1 MSIPRNQNSLNEQGP
16 DLHLQQNV
24 IICDLKSRIP
34 KTLRKQLRGKNVIY
48 NDCTRYTDLCDEV
61 VVMRMNELKHDVR
74 NMYCEF
80 YGVENDEELR
90 ECVNE
95 SISTNDEEFKELR
108 KQIMEMVKVRFDNQH
123 IITKFKN
130 PKLPFQQD
138 FNILHIT
145 KTVINES
152 IQNIINTYSINS
164 TIIILLTTPSVS
176 KSIFGQLKVG
186 NVKLPQ
192 NVKIIIPACENGGL
206 CGQFCEFQFRLD
218 DKFDVWNVLSR

>member
-1 MSIPRNQNSLNEQGP
+1 MSVPRNQQETNEQGP

-24 IICDLKSRIP
+24 IICDLKSRMP

-80 YGVENDEELR
+80 YGVETDEELR
-90 ECVNE
+90 ECVSE
-95 SISTNDEEFKELR
+95 SLSTGDEEFKELR
-108 KQIMEMVKVRFDNQH
+108 KQIMEMVKNRFDNQH

-130 PKLPFQQD
+130 PKLPFQHD
-138 FNILHIT
+138 FNRLNIS
-145 KTVINES
+145 KTTINES
-152 IQNIINTYSINS
+152 IQNIINTYSRAS

-176 KSIFGQLKVG
+176 KSIYHAL

-192 NVKIIIPACENGGL
+192 NVKIIMNSSENGGL
-206 CGQFCEFQFRLD
+206 CGQFCEFEVKID
-218 DKFDVWNVLSR
+218 DKFDVWRVI

>member
-1 MSIPRNQNSLNEQGP
+1 MSIPRNQNEANEQGP

-24 IICDLKSRIP
+24 IICDLKSRMP

-80 YGVENDEELR
+80 YGVETDDELR

-95 SISTNDEEFKELR
+95 SLSTGDEEFKELR

-138 FNILHIT
+138 FNRLNIS
-145 KTVINES
+145 KTTINES
-152 IQNIINTYSINS
+152 IQNIINTYSRAS

-176 KSIFGQLKVG
+176 KSIYHAL

-192 NVKIIIPACENGGL
+192 NVMIITNENEGL
-206 CGQFCEFQFRLD
+206 CGQFCEFQVKID
-218 DKFDVWNVLSR
+218 EKFDVWMVN

>member
-1 MSIPRNQNSLNEQGP
+1 MSIPRNQQEANEQGP

-24 IICDLKSRIP
+24 IICDLKSRMP

-61 VVMRMNELKHDVR
+61 VVMRMNELKHDIR

-80 YGVENDEELR
+80 YGVETDDELR

-95 SISTNDEEFKELR
+95 SISTGDEEFKELR

-130 PKLPFQQD
+130 PKLPFQHD
-138 FNILHIT
+138 FNRLNIS
-145 KTVINES
+145 KTTINES
-152 IQNIINTYSINS
+152 IENIINTYSRAS

-176 KSIFGQLKVG
+176 KSIYHSLKSI
-186 NVKLPQ
+186 KLP
-192 NVKIIIPACENGGL
+192 NEIMIISNENDGL
-206 CGQFCEFQFRLD
+206 CGQFCEFQVKID
-218 DKFDVWNVLSR
+218 DSTKSKFDVWTVSN

>member
-1 MSIPRNQNSLNEQGP
+1 MSIPRNQQEANEQGP

-24 IICDLKSRIP
+24 IICDLKSRMP

-61 VVMRMNELKHDVR
+61 IVMRMNELKHDVR

-80 YGVENDEELR
+80 YGVETDEELR

-95 SISTNDEEFKELR
+95 SISTGDEEFKELR

-138 FNILHIT
+138 FNRLNIS
-145 KTVINES
+145 KTTINES
-152 IQNIINTYSINS
+152 IQNIINTYSRAS

-176 KSIFGQLKVG
+176 KSIFKQLK

-192 NVKIIIPACENGGL
+192 NVMIIANENGESNGL
-206 CGQFCEFQFRLD
+206 CGQFCEFQVKID
-218 DKFDVWNVLSR
+218 AKFDVWTVKSI

>member
-1 MSIPRNQNSLNEQGP
+1 MSIPISAAQNEQGP

-24 IICDLKSRIP
+24 IICDLKSRMP

-48 NDCTRYTDLCDEV
+48 NDCTRYTDLCDEAI
-61 VVMRMNELKHDVR
+61 VMRMNELKHDVR

-80 YGVENDEELR
+80 YGVDSDDELR

-108 KQIMEMVKVRFDNQH
+108 KQIMEMVKLRFDNQH

-130 PKLPFQQD
+130 PKLPFQHD
-138 FNILHIT
+138 FNKLNIS
-145 KTVINES
+145 KTTINES
-152 IQNIINTYSINS
+152 IENIINTYSINS

-176 KSIFGQLKVG
+176 KSIYHALK
-186 NVKLPQ
+186 NVKLPH
-192 NVKIIIPACENGGL
+192 NVMIITNENDGL
-206 CGQFCEFQFRLD
+206 CGQFCEFQVKID
-218 DKFDVWNVLSR
+218 EKFDVWMILN